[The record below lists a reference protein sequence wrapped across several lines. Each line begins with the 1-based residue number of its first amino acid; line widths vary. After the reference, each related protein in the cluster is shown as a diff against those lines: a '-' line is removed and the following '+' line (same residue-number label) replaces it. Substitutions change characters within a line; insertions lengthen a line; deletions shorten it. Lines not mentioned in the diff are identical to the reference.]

1 MRSRIEILKFIF
13 KTDVSKFV
21 VLLSIVIGLFAGNTL
36 ISRETQ
42 GYFIS
47 LFHVYVTASFHAIV
61 LAILLINSIHSMKI
75 FEKLDFYIMRVRN
88 KRNYIKSL
96 LIITSLSN
104 FFIITLIFVIVL
116 CCLNMNSSF
125 SLGIVSYELYGISN
139 VVYLFFFLMRY
150 IIITL
155 ILMSIHVLAFK
166 ILNRILVFIIDIYFL
181 TSVFLYSYKVN
192 TINTIW
198 KMPLLPQDYYF
209 PLQCNIFSLEIGIS
223 IIFILLLLLI
233 YCVLARLACNKM
245 SQVID

>member
-61 LAILLINSIHSMKI
+61 LAILLINSIHSMKM

-104 FFIITLIFVIVL
+104 FFIITFIF
-116 CCLNMNSSF
+116 
-125 SLGIVSYELYGISN
+125 
-139 VVYLFFFLMRY
+139 
-150 IIITL
+150 
-155 ILMSIHVLAFK
+155 
-166 ILNRILVFIIDIYFL
+166 
-181 TSVFLYSYKVN
+181 
-192 TINTIW
+192 
-198 KMPLLPQDYYF
+198 
-209 PLQCNIFSLEIGIS
+209 
-223 IIFILLLLLI
+223 
-233 YCVLARLACNKM
+233 
-245 SQVID
+245 